1 MYVPWPWTA
10 TVASRRH
17 AAFDVRAAGESRPP
31 VGHVGEIGAT
41 GDPQREGAAP
51 GHVEAVQI
59 AESIPPLT
67 LPRTFALLPMKTPG
81 AVSSLRAGATRNR
94 YRCLS
99 RPRRALTTKE
109 YLPVSVGVN
118 NR

>member
-1 MYVPWPWTA
+1 MSVPR
-10 TVASRRH
+10 ASRLPLS
-17 AAFDVRAAGESRPP
+17 VTSRRS
-31 VGHVGEIGAT
+31 GAT

-59 AESIPPLT
+59 AGVDP
-67 LPRTFALLPMKTPG
+67 
-81 AVSSLRAGATRNR
+81 AVDPAPHLRVVADEDAGRRVVLRAGATRNR